1 MFTSGILNSV
11 SVQGNPG
18 LNENTN
24 EQKEGDQKENDDVSS
39 VFASG
44 VCCNANVTH
53 FKTGTCTRAT
63 AILFCLY
70 TCLIFANL
78 L

>member
-1 MFTSGILNSV
+1 MFTSGIFNGV
-11 SVQGNPG
+11 SVQENPG

-24 EQKEGDQKENDDVSS
+24 EQKEGDQKENDVSS

-44 VCCNANVTH
+44 VCCNANFTH